1 MAKELCFMIGKKE
14 LYLEQVLV
22 EYMDVP
28 IFFLCKG
35 GSQYYLVLCTDL
47 DALGYVVV
55 GLPVHEVSDL
65 LHGRVPM
72 RDVILHQQ
80 EYWEVVSG
88 DEISMDVVNCHSM
101 DDLDKALL
109 PEEGACFE
117 ALTGEM
123 EEYVEKFD
131 QESQK
136 EGEYWER
143 IPYIDMSHL
152 NLEIGTCFDL
162 VGCFVVQPFTLP
174 EVSQDVNY
182 TKYCEEKVTLKVEEG
197 IGSWSGDV
205 IYNIA
210 A

>member
-1 MAKELCFMIGKKE
+1 MAF
-14 LYLEQVLV
+14 
-22 EYMDVP
+22 
-28 IFFLCKG
+28 
-35 GSQYYLVLCTDL
+35 
-47 DALGYVVV
+47 
-55 GLPVHEVSDL
+55 
-65 LHGRVPM
+65 
-72 RDVILHQQ
+72 
-80 EYWEVVSG
+80 
-88 DEISMDVVNCHSM
+88 
-101 DDLDKALL
+101 
-109 PEEGACFE
+109 FE

-131 QESQK
+131 QESQE
-136 EGEYWER
+136 EGAYWGR

-162 VGCFVVQPFTLP
+162 VRCFVVQPFTLP

-182 TKYCEEKVTLKVEEG
+182 TKYCEEKVTLKVAEG